1 MHARFDYNQMDLFRH
16 VDFRNTG
23 FVDRDA
29 IRIFM
34 RDQGFH
40 IDEDGLDS
48 MIRRLDHDGDERLS
62 YSEFVEALTA
72 VGRAPIEDLPR

>member
-1 MHARFDYNQMDLFRH
+1 
-16 VDFRNTG
+16 
-23 FVDRDA
+23 
-29 IRIFM
+29 M